1 VQLQDL
7 PTLDEPPWSWKKA
20 ALSLPYSEREEWR
33 KVLEYQAL
41 VERSNLQGPPGL
53 LEEMASQSP
62 TVLPLK
68 P

>member
-1 VQLQDL
+1 LT
-7 PTLDEPPWSWKKA
+7 PAT